1 MTRPGPFVLV
11 LLALLAAPA
20 AAAERMV
27 PAEPG
32 ALALAVAG
40 AAPGDVLIL
49 APGRH
54 TGPVLLDRPVTL
66 DGRGAALIEGD
77 GTGSVVTASGTDITL
92 RGLEIRGSGSSH
104 GTIDAGVQL
113 GKDAARITV
122 EGNRIIGNLH
132 GVDVHGARDSIV
144 RGNTIV
150 GRRDGR
156 MNDRGNGV
164 YVWDAPGTL
173 IEGNQIRYG
182 RDGIFSNSSR
192 DSIYRGNTMRDLR
205 YAVHY
210 MYTDRSEVS
219 GNVSIGNHLGFAL
232 MYSTHIVVQ
241 GNISLNDRDHGLML
255 NFANSSD
262 ITGNLV
268 QGADK
273 CTFIYNAHRNRI
285 AGNRF
290 EDCGTGIHFTAGSE
304 RNDISE
310 NAFVANRTQVKYVG
324 TRDVEWSAAGRGNY
338 WSDHAAFDLDGD
350 GIADT
355 AFRPN
360 DLMDHILWS
369 QPAAALLLGSPA
381 VQLVRWSQ
389 SNFPALLPG
398 GVLDSHPL
406 MQPNTIPVPAEVT
419 ATAAEAPPAWH
430 NERQSDAAFDP
441 LARH

>member
-1 MTRPGPFVLV
+1 MIRLPALV
-11 LLALLAAPA
+11 LAALLLAAPA
-20 AAAERMV
+20 AAVERGV
-27 PAEPG
+27 PAEAG
-32 ALALAVAG
+32 ALQSAIAG
-40 AAPGDVLIL
+40 ADPGDVLIL

-54 TGPVLLDRPVTL
+54 LGPVLLDRPITL
-66 DGRGAALIEGD
+66 DGRGAALVEGN
-77 GTGSVVTASGTDITL
+77 GTGSVITITGSDVTL

-113 GKDAARITV
+113 GGDALRVTV
-122 EGNRIIGNLH
+122 EGNQIIGNLH

-144 RGNTIV
+144 RANTII
-150 GRRDGR
+150 GRRDNR

-173 IEGNQIRYG
+173 IEGNSIRYG
-182 RDGIFSNSSR
+182 RDGIFSNVSR
-192 DSIYRGNTMRDLR
+192 DSIYRGNVLRDLR
-205 YAVHY
+205 YGVHY
-210 MYTDRSEVS
+210 MYTNRSEVS

-232 MYSTHIVVQ
+232 MYSNQIIVRN
-241 GNISLNDRDHGLML
+241 NISINDRDHGLML
-255 NFANSSD
+255 NFANSSE

-268 QGADK
+268 RGADK
-273 CTFIYNAHRNRI
+273 CTFIYNAHRNQI
-285 AGNRF
+285 IGNRF
-290 EDCGTGIHFTAGSE
+290 EDCGIGIHFTAGSE
-304 RNDISE
+304 RNDIAD
-310 NAFVANRTQVKYVG
+310 NAFIGNRTQVKYVG
-324 TRDVEWSAAGRGNY
+324 TRDVEWSAGQRGNY
-338 WSDHAAFDLDGD
+338 WSDHAAFDLDGN

-406 MQPNTIPVPAEVT
+406 MRPTAPQIPATIA
-419 ATAAEAPPAWH
+419 ALAAEAVPAWQT
-430 NERQSDAAFDP
+430 ERQSDAELDP
-441 LARH
+441 LSRH